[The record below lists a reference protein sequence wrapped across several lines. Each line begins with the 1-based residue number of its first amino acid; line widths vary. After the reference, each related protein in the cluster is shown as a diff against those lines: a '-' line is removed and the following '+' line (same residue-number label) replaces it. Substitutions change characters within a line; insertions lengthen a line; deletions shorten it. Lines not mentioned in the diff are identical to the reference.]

1 MMKVPESEMVDVSM
15 LPIEEFI
22 KVETGNRF
30 PSYRVWR
37 EKITSLKGVHHNER
51 GGWYATVDDETFEL
65 RKFKPGE
72 FLTYRTDS
80 GDLITGENSIL
91 LFQSLEVLL

>member
-37 EKITSLKGVHHNER
+37 RKMSTLKGVHHNER
-51 GGWYATVDDETFEL
+51 GGWYATVDDETFEWQL
-65 RKFKPGE
+65 KNGE
-72 FLTYRTDS
+72 FPHIEPT
-80 GDLITGENSIL
+80 
-91 LFQSLEVLL
+91 LEI